1 MKENEQP
8 KRKDF
13 ENEDDYTLAYMEY
26 ICVMYPE
33 FRGGYI
39 EATIKNNIKAKNAN
53 KNNSPK

>member
-39 EATIKNNIKAKNAN
+39 EATIKII
-53 KNNSPK
+53 